1 MSFMAEV
8 VLNGPSVVD
17 LHRTTPWLW
26 LNCEHCQHH
35 APLACAVAV
44 IRWGRD
50 ASSDVLRQRAR
61 CTACGN
67 KRATI
72 QHPLLSECQ

>member
-1 MSFMAEV
+1 MAEV

-44 IRWGRD
+44 IRYSASGLGRRRYRLF
-50 ASSDVLRQRAR
+50 AVPG
-61 CTACGN
+61 T
-67 KRATI
+67 
-72 QHPLLSECQ
+72 